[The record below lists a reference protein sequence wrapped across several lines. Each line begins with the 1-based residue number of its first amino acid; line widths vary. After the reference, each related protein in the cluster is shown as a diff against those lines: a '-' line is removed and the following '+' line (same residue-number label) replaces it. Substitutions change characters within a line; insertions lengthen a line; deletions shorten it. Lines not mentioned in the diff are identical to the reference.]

1 MEMANP
7 IPSTQAVIDPATIA
21 ERNGLLQ
28 RADMPVQTQE
38 QYQEAAGVLAALTSI
53 KNRIEAL
60 RKAMVAPI
68 EASKRNIDAMFKAES
83 SPVELAVNTLRS
95 RMSHYDGV
103 QQEAARKEQERL
115 NRLAEQRR
123 DRAEAKGITPTFP
136 VATPAKVALPE
147 MKVQT
152 ATGATVSM
160 TTIWDFE
167 VVDEQSVPREFWVL
181 DLVAIRKQVKAGRH
195 EIPGVRVFSTRV
207 PSARGA

>member
-53 KNRIEAL
+53 KNRMEAL
-60 RKAMVAPI
+60 RKKMVAPI
-68 EASKRNIDAMFKAES
+68 EASKHNIDVMFKAES
-83 SPVELAVNTLRS
+83 SPVEQSIASLRG
-95 RMSHYDGV
+95 RMSAYDTATR
-103 QQEAARKEQERL
+103 EAARKEQERL
-115 NRLAEQRR
+115 NHLAESRR
-123 DRAEAKGITPTFP
+123 ERAEAKGVVPSFP
-136 VATPAKVALPE
+136 VATPAKVATPE

-167 VVDEQSVPREFWVL
+167 VVDEQAVPREFWVL